1 MHFPVMTPNF
11 PSTTVPQDIDDTGE
25 PEEGGI
31 EICMCTLSM
40 FTVNVSHKHCFILD
54 TFENTSSE
62 VTKRK
67 RGRPRKLVDS
77 DQPAP
82 THRPVGCPRHVS
94 AFGSHSSQPHVVSVY
109 NY

>member
-1 MHFPVMTPNF
+1 M
-11 PSTTVPQDIDDTGE
+11 PQDEDDTGE

-31 EICMCTLSM
+31 EICMCM

-54 TFENTSSE
+54 TFASTSSE
-62 VTKRK
+62 VMKWK
-67 RGRPRKLVDS
+67 HGQPRKLVDS

-82 THRPVGCPRHVS
+82 THRPVGRPHHVS
-94 AFGSHSSQPHVVSVY
+94 AFGSHPSQPHIVSVY